1 MSFLQNYLS
10 FDIISI
16 ASCKLV
22 GIMDTSIYADANN
35 VEGKVLQVLIPGYE
49 EPVELTYYQSA
60 ITILNSNLLK
70 ITNVS
75 DPAYFQE
82 LPDGLY
88 TAKISVC
95 PFEDNWF
102 QKSWY
107 RTCQLECKYYKA
119 FLQLNLNDC
128 TECYNKNKAEK
139 LHTAWMY
146 IQGITGNV
154 KDGNFSAATKLYDV
168 ANKILD
174 NLLECDDCE

>member
-1 MSFLQNYLS
+1 
-10 FDIISI
+10 
-16 ASCKLV
+16 
-22 GIMDTSIYADANN
+22 MDTSIYADADN

-60 ITILNSNLLK
+60 VTILNSNLLK

-146 IQGITGNV
+146 IQGITGNA